1 MPSVLSTKKLLLN
14 QRELLLNAGVSFVE
28 YDAINVTPVD
38 FEIPNEAQN
47 IIITSQNGAKAFLN
61 NYGQSEP
68 VEDENAE
75 TLRQAQSDNMR
86 FFIVG
91 KKTTSLFLEKGLKVT
106 KTAQNATELALF
118 IAKSYK
124 NEHFFYFCGNR
135 RRDDLPTFLKLKGI
149 RHNEI
154 VVYKTDLNLEVLK
167 QSFEAILF
175 FSPSGV
181 QSFIQANYPDKLIK
195 KPRKVSPKDSDKER
209 GSLLWSGDI
218 TDARAICIGMTT
230 YQEANRHFYSCFV
243 ANSTTVESTIA
254 KAVKTLK

>member
-75 TLRQAQSDNMR
+75 TLREAQSDNMR

-135 RRDDLPTFLKLKGI
+135 RRAELPDILIENSVYLD
-149 RHNEI
+149 EI
-154 VVYKTDLNLEVLK
+154 IVYETTQNKQAFDQNFDGVLC
-167 QSFEAILF
+167 

-181 QSFIQANYPDKLIK
+181 DSFVKSSLRDSRPSGERSVKANEIK
-195 KPRKVSPKDSDKER
+195 NTVFF
-209 GSLLWSGDI
+209 
-218 TDARAICIGMTT
+218 CIGETT
-230 YQEANRHFYSCFV
+230 ASAARKYTDNVVV
-243 ANSTTVESTIA
+243 ANDTSIESVIA
-254 KAVKTLK
+254 KAVKKLASGF